1 MAEAR
6 SGGKGRKRHV
16 QQLLFNHGGKRRG
29 AGRKPKS
36 ERAGEAHAK
45 RKDID
50 GRDALHV
57 VLRVAPEVGNLRRN
71 ATYQAVRAATEV
83 AARRGRFRIC
93 QLSIQRTH
101 IHMIAEAEDAM
112 ALAHGMQ
119 GFEISAARNI
129 NTALGTGGR
138 RRKGRVFVDRYH
150 VVVIRSPK
158 QMRRAL
164 SYCLNN
170 FRKHRED
177 RGGTP
182 STWLLDPF
190 SSAVSFDGWK
200 ELEGMTE
207 AWQLPGTYRPL
218 VVSPAQSWLQRVGW
232 KIAGEISARDVPSA
246 RDRPRAV

>member
-1 MAEAR
+1 MAEAGSR
-6 SGGKGRKRHV
+6 HKSRKRHV
-16 QQLLFNHGGKRRG
+16 QQPLFNRGGKRKG
-29 AGRKPKS
+29 AGRKPKN
-36 ERAGEAHAK
+36 ERAGAAHAK

-50 GRDALHV
+50 ERDALHV

-83 AARRGRFRIC
+83 AAQRGRFRIC
-93 QLSIQRTH
+93 QLSIQRNH
-101 IHMIAEAEDAM
+101 IHMIAEAKDAM

-119 GFEISAARNI
+119 GFEISAARNV

-158 QMRRAL
+158 QMRNAL

-177 RGGTP
+177 RSGLPG
-182 STWLLDPF
+182 TWLLDPF

-200 ELEGMTE
+200 ELEEMTE
-207 AWQLPGTYRPL
+207 PWHLPETYRPL
-218 VVSPAQSWLQRVGW
+218 VVSPPQSWLLLVGW
-232 KIAGEISARDVPSA
+232 KIAGPISARAIPSA
-246 RDRPRAV
+246 RDRPRA